1 MNNLMK
7 WLTTL
12 LTPCIVFIFLPLFA
26 HAADEQYN
34 NVMVVYKNDSGKE
47 QVLNQATKIEHT
59 YENLHTIE
67 GTFTKEAVD
76 ALKKVPD
83 IQVVEKNPTTV
94 EITNTTSSLLT
105 TITPN
110 WNIQAVN
117 AQKAWSSGLTGKNV
131 KVAVVDTGVSMNP
144 LLPNVERHSFVDD
157 NPRTRIDESSPYD
170 TEGHGTFVSGII
182 AAGVTSSQLYGN
194 IVGVAPD
201 VSLYS
206 LKVFEKDGASME
218 SLLKALEWSIE
229 NNIDIV
235 NMSLGTTDDDPILKN
250 AVKIAYDAGLTLVA
264 AAGNDGV
271 GKDVEYPAKYDEVIA
286 VSSLDQSNQIS
297 YFSNTGSK
305 VEFSAPGSD
314 VYSLGIYDEFREDSG
329 TSFSTPHVTGFL
341 ALLKQQ
347 YPDYT
352 NKQLRKVLQN
362 YTMDLGAKGKDP
374 YYGYGLVN
382 YVQTTPEDVQILE
395 VRNVSRTSATVF
407 YTPKENG
414 EIPTDKYRIY
424 VNGQLIATTTD
435 LNYVLPN
442 LKEGTKYTVLV
453 EAVSANNVSSV
464 GKTISFTTLK
474 PTVEE
479 QYIENHKSTITSWMN
494 RLKKGQ
500 SLTFQTQFA
509 PLYSIAAGLT
519 TSQKN
524 MVTNYSKKINLVAI
538 SATSSSSY
546 IKATNL
552 KNMKSKKS
560 TTITFGT
567 AIKPST
573 LTSSKISII
582 SAGKKITG
590 FTLTKGAKG
599 KNIKLSTKKTL
610 ATGKYTIFIDNK
622 DVKTSKGKSLLKP
635 IAIQFE
641 VK

>member
-47 QVLNQATKIEHT
+47 QVFNQASKIEHT

-94 EITNTTSSLLT
+94 EITNTTSPLLT

-110 WNIQAVN
+110 WNIQAIN
-117 AQKAWSSGLTGKNV
+117 AQKAWSSGITGKNV

-144 LLPNVERHSFVDD
+144 SLPNVERYSFVDD
-157 NPRTRIDESSPYD
+157 DPKTTSIDESSPYD

-250 AVKIAYDAGLTLVA
+250 AVKIAYDTGLTLVA

-362 YTMDLGAKGKDP
+362 YTMDLGEKGRDP

-382 YVQTTPEDVQILE
+382 YVQTTPDGTSSAISASKPRYFTTNPGTVATKVQVNQYSSTSFTSVTKGKVVAKNTLVKVAGI
-395 VRNVSRTSATVF
+395 VKTSAGTPRLKLTNGTYMTANLDYIVKVTSKIDQYYTKKPSKILVKSGLYAYNNADLDSRMTGVKKNTVLSIKDLA
-407 YTPKENG
+407 YSSGGVPRLKLSNG
-414 EIPTDKYRIY
+414 YYITASKDFVRAVTSSIADYIY
-424 VNGQLIATTTD
+424 VNPGKVQLKRSVYQYSSSNMSSTTRKSALPKGKTYTVKSISFSSGGTPR
-435 LNYVLPN
+435 LKLSNGNYITANKNYV
-442 LKEGTKYTVLV
+442 
-453 EAVSANNVSSV
+453 
-464 GKTISFTTLK
+464 
-474 PTVEE
+474 
-479 QYIENHKSTITSWMN
+479 
-494 RLKKGQ
+494 
-500 SLTFQTQFA
+500 
-509 PLYSIAAGLT
+509 
-519 TSQKN
+519 
-524 MVTNYSKKINLVAI
+524 VA
-538 SATSSSSY
+538 
-546 IKATNL
+546 K
-552 KNMKSKKS
+552 
-560 TTITFGT
+560 
-567 AIKPST
+567 
-573 LTSSKISII
+573 
-582 SAGKKITG
+582 
-590 FTLTKGAKG
+590 
-599 KNIKLSTKKTL
+599 
-610 ATGKYTIFIDNK
+610 
-622 DVKTSKGKSLLKP
+622 
-635 IAIQFE
+635 
-641 VK
+641 